1 MTAGANRPATEG
13 LWAEY
18 QRSRKR
24 SVRNQLVNAHAGL
37 AIRIASDY
45 TQRGVDDDDLH
56 QIALLGLVKSV
67 ERYDPSRG
75 VPFSPF
81 ASRTINGELK
91 RYFRDHTWSVRPPRS
106 AQELHLQL
114 RKTTDEMTQ
123 RLGRSPT
130 VPELA
135 TELDTSTD
143 AILEAMEAGTAYTAA
158 SIDAPSPASRDDS
171 RTRLSERLA
180 DSESKYDRSDVR
192 LVVGQLLE
200 RLPEREA
207 TILRLRFF
215 DELSQ
220 SEIAERVGISQM
232 HVSRLLRRT
241 LRDLRTLL
249 DARRSV
255 STTGPDG
262 GTAH

>member
-1 MTAGANRPATEG
+1 MTTSGSGPDVDH
-13 LWAEY
+13 LWREY
-18 QRSRKR
+18 GESRKR
-24 SVRNQLVNAHAGL
+24 SARNALVNAHSGL
-37 AIRIASDY
+37 AVRIASDY
-45 TQRGVDDDDLH
+45 SGRGVENDDLQ
-56 QIALLGLVKSV
+56 QIALLGLVKAV
-67 ERYDPSRG
+67 ERYDPERG

-114 RKTTDEMTQ
+114 RRSTDELSQ

-135 TELDTSTD
+135 RELDASEED
-143 AILEAMEAGTAYTAA
+143 VLEAMEAGTAYTAA
-158 SIDAPSPASRDDS
+158 SIDAPLGGAAGDE
-171 RTRLSERLA
+171 RTSLA
-180 DSESKYDRSDVR
+180 DRLTSGDQRYHRAEVR
-192 LVVGQLLE
+192 MVVEQLLD

-207 TILRLRFF
+207 EILQLRFY

-220 SEIAERVGISQM
+220 AEIAERIGISQM

-249 DARRSV
+249 DAPTAR
-255 STTGPDG
+255 PDEVP
-262 GTAH
+262 

>member
-1 MTAGANRPATEG
+1 MTVGASSPAVEG

-18 QRSRKR
+18 QQTRKR
-24 SVRNQLVNAHAGL
+24 SVRNKLVNAHAGL

-45 TQRGVDDDDLH
+45 SQRGVEDDDLH
-56 QIALLGLVKSV
+56 QIALLGLVKAV
-67 ERYDPSRG
+67 ERYDPERG

-106 AQELHLQL
+106 AQELHLSL

-135 TELDTSTD
+135 KELDTSTD
-143 AILEAMEAGTAYTAA
+143 AILEAMEAGSAYTAA
-158 SIDAPSPASRDDS
+158 SIDAPAPSSRGDD
-171 RTRLSERLA
+171 RTRLSERLS
-180 DSESKYDRSDVR
+180 DGEGKYERSEVR

-220 SEIAERVGISQM
+220 SEIAEQVGISQM

-249 DARRSV
+249 DAR
-255 STTGPDG
+255 G
-262 GTAH
+262 GIDV

>member
-1 MTAGANRPATEG
+1 MSVGATRPDVEG
-13 LWAEY
+13 LWQDY
-18 QRSRKR
+18 QQTRKR
-24 SVRNQLVNAHAGL
+24 SVRNALVNAHAGL

-45 TQRGVDDDDLH
+45 SQRGVEDDDLH
-56 QIALLGLVKSV
+56 QVALLGLVKAV
-67 ERYDPSRG
+67 ERYDPDRG

-106 AQELHLQL
+106 AQEMHLQL
-114 RKTTDEMTQ
+114 RKTVDEMTQ
-123 RLGRSPT
+123 RLGRGPT
-130 VPELA
+130 VSELA
-135 TELDTSTD
+135 KELDVSD
-143 AILEAMEAGTAYTAA
+143 EAILEAMEAGSAYTAA
-158 SIDAPSPASRDDS
+158 SLDAPAPGSGQDD
-171 RTRLSERLA
+171 RTRLSERVA
-180 DSESKYDRSDVR
+180 DTELGLERSEVR
-192 LVVGQLLE
+192 MVVQQLLE

-207 TILRLRFF
+207 MILQLRFF

-249 DARRSV
+249 DAQ
-255 STTGPDG
+255 G
-262 GTAH
+262 GAEPAE

>member
-1 MTAGANRPATEG
+1 MTSGARSPDTEE
-13 LWAEY
+13 LWVEY

-24 SVRNQLVNAHAGL
+24 SLRNKLVSAHAGL

-45 TQRGVDDDDLH
+45 SQRGVEDDDLH
-56 QIALLGLVKSV
+56 QIALLGLVKAV
-67 ERYDPSRG
+67 ERYDLGRG

-123 RLGRSPT
+123 RLGRAPT

-135 TELDTSTD
+135 VELDTSTD
-143 AILEAMEAGTAYTAA
+143 SILEAMEAGTAYTAA
-158 SIDAPSPASRDDS
+158 SIDAPSPSSPDDG
-171 RTRLSERLA
+171 RTSLSERLS
-180 DSESKYDRSDVR
+180 DGESKYERSDVR

-220 SEIAERVGISQM
+220 SEIADRVGISQM
-232 HVSRLLRRT
+232 HVSRLLRRS
-241 LRDLRTLL
+241 LRDLRTIL
-249 DARRSV
+249 DAR
-255 STTGPDG
+255 G
-262 GTAH
+262 GIDV